1 MTCKDPGIPPTPGA
15 GLQWLQASAKRG
27 ITMSSAW
34 KKTKNQYK
42 TWISVI
48 SAMKMRLSFI
58 FILATIVISDD
69 LKWFQLI

>member
-1 MTCKDPGIPPTPGA
+1 
-15 GLQWLQASAKRG
+15 
-27 ITMSSAW
+27 MSSAW